1 MKKVPSPL
9 CTECGIIEDA
19 VHIMVEC
26 VRNEDIRNDM
36 LQTCRYEGKQPFLCC
51 KNQPQVPEPPEP
63 EGCKSQAP
71 PLPAPSL
78 NITPIEQFLWNKC
91 LSYQRYVYKC
101 VNDEN
106 NPEIFTRQNTCGIPK
121 TNYKLRMIGADP
133 AFLRQFPHMAVVGC
147 QDPKKDA
154 DIIWVGGGS
163 LISENFIL
171 TAAHVVWSPNYGRI
185 YYALLGTLNKKS
197 HDSLLV
203 NVINTIPH
211 KLYQMNSETKMY
223 DIALLRL
230 HERVKFNEFIR
241 PICLPVSD
249 RKITDHRIVAGW
261 GQINSRGDTSD
272 ELRYVNI
279 REQNYTSSCLRLFGD
294 IFDPKTM
301 ICAHGAE
308 NTVMDSCKGDSGG
321 PLMALMTN
329 IICSYSIEG
338 IVSFGTNTCGGNVGV
353 YTRVTAYLDWIVER
367 VWPDEWMKF
376 NTKT

>member
-1 MKKVPSPL
+1 MRTTSQTSYEHKTQLVHDRFNESKQNKIKKIPCSVQ
-9 CTECGIIEDA
+9 
-19 VHIMVEC
+19 
-26 VRNEDIRNDM
+26 N
-36 LQTCRYEGKQPFLCC
+36 TCRYEGKQPFLCC

-71 PLPAPSL
+71 QLPAPSL

-133 AFLRQFPHMAVVGC
+133 AFLRQFPHM
-147 QDPKKDA
+147 
-154 DIIWVGGGS
+154 
-163 LISENFIL
+163 
-171 TAAHVVWSPNYGRI
+171 
-185 YYALLGTLNKKS
+185 
-197 HDSLLV
+197 
-203 NVINTIPH
+203 
-211 KLYQMNSETKMY
+211 
-223 DIALLRL
+223 
-230 HERVKFNEFIR
+230 
-241 PICLPVSD
+241 
-249 RKITDHRIVAGW
+249 
-261 GQINSRGDTSD
+261 
-272 ELRYVNI
+272 
-279 REQNYTSSCLRLFGD
+279 
-294 IFDPKTM
+294 
-301 ICAHGAE
+301 
-308 NTVMDSCKGDSGG
+308 GDSGG